1 MKLFVTGS
9 AGFIGS
15 NFVRHVF
22 RERPDWHIVSYDLL
36 TYAGNPDNLAEFSSD
51 PRHTFI
57 QGDIADKQK
66 LLEIFDQHRP
76 DVVVNFAAETH
87 VDRSIHDGAAAFI
100 HTNVS
105 GVHALLEA
113 VRTAGVPRMVHVS
126 TDEVYG
132 ALPLDQ
138 GAPFTEETAFAPNS
152 PYAASKA
159 GGDLLGRSYV
169 KTFGAPLIVTHAAN
183 NYGPWHFP
191 EKLIPFFIMRAMQ
204 DKPLPL
210 YGDGLYVRDW
220 LHVDDHCAG
229 ILAAVEKGK
238 IGETYNIG
246 ADNERANIDVAKMI
260 LRILGKSESLLTF
273 VTDRPG
279 HDRRYAIS
287 SEKIRNDLGWKPRYS
302 ADRFEDGLRETIAW
316 FQANQEWAQK
326 AVERAH
332 GANHHITT

>member
-1 MKLFVTGS
+1 MKIFVTGS

-15 NFVRHVF
+15 NFVRHIF
-22 RERPDWHIVSYDLL
+22 RERPQWHVVSYDLL
-36 TYAGNPDNLAEFSSD
+36 TYAGNPDNLAEFAHD
-51 PRHTFI
+51 PRHTFV
-57 QGDIADKQK
+57 QGDIADQK
-66 LLEIFDQHRP
+66 KLEALFSQHRP

-100 HTNVS
+100 HTNVG

-113 VRTAGVPRMVHVS
+113 VRKGGVPRMVHVS

-132 ALPLDQ
+132 ALPLES
-138 GAPFTEETAFAPNS
+138 GTPFTEETAFAPNS

-169 KTFGAPLIVTHAAN
+169 KTFGVPLVVTHAAN

-204 DKPLPL
+204 DQSLPL
-210 YGDGLYVRDW
+210 YGDGKYVRDW

-229 ILAAVEKGK
+229 ILAAVERGV

-260 LRILGKSESLLTF
+260 LKLLGKPETLLTF

-287 SEKIRNDLGWKPRYS
+287 SEKIRNDLGWQPKYG
-302 ADRFEDGLRETIAW
+302 AEQFEKGLQETIAW
-316 FQANQEWAQK
+316 FEANQDWAK
-326 AVERAH
+326 RAVERAN

>member
-1 MKLFVTGS
+1 MKIFVTGS

-15 NFVRHVF
+15 NFVRHIF
-22 RERPDWHIVSYDLL
+22 RERPEWHVVSYDLL
-36 TYAGNPDNLAEFSSD
+36 TYAGNPDNLAEFAND
-51 PRHTFI
+51 PRHVFV
-57 QGDIADKQK
+57 QGDIADQK
-66 LLEIFDQHRP
+66 KIEEIFDQHRP

-100 HTNVS
+100 HTNVG

-113 VRTAGVPRMVHVS
+113 VRKSGVPRMVHVS

-138 GAPFTEETAFAPNS
+138 GVPFTEETAFAPNS

-169 KTFGAPLIVTHAAN
+169 KTFGVPLIVTHAAN

-204 DKPLPL
+204 DQPLPL
-210 YGDGLYVRDW
+210 YGDGKYVRDW
-220 LHVDDHCAG
+220 LHVDDHCAA
-229 ILAAVEKGK
+229 ILAAVERGV

-246 ADNERANIDVAKMI
+246 ADNERANLDVAKMI
-260 LRILGKSESLLTF
+260 LKLLGKPESLLTF

-287 SEKIRNDLGWKPRYS
+287 SEKIRKDLGWKPRYGS
-302 ADRFEDGLRETIAW
+302 ERFEKGLEETIVW
-316 FQANQEWAQK
+316 FKDNQEWARR
-326 AVERAH
+326 AVERAN
-332 GANHHITT
+332 GANHHIAT